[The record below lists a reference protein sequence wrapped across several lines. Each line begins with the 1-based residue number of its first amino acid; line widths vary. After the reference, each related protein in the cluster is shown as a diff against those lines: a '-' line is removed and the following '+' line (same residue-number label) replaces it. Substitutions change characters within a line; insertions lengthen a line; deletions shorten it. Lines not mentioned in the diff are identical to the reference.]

1 MIKIHKTAEDNQTIE
16 TDVIEKGCWIHL
28 IDPLSTEIEQVSECT
43 GLDIEFLRAAL
54 DKEESSRLDVEEEQI
69 LVLLDIPVMDVVET
83 SARYNT
89 FPLGIILNNDFIVTV
104 CLQENNITD
113 DFLEQKIKTFYTY
126 KKSRFI
132 LQMLLRIDKYYMS
145 FLKQIDKASKNV
157 EINLRKSMKNKELI
171 ELMELERSLVFFS
184 TSLKSNQTTLEK
196 MMKLKMM
203 KKYPEDEDLLEDVII
218 ENRQAIEMA
227 TIYSNIL
234 SGTMDAFASII
245 NNNLNMVM
253 KLLTSITIVMA
264 IPTIIGSFFGMN
276 VRIPWGDFN
285 YGFISI
291 IGITAIIS
299 GIVLFILARKN
310 LL

>member
-28 IDPLSTEIEQVSECT
+28 IDPLSTEIEQVAECT

-299 GIVLFILARKN
+299 GIVLFILSRKN

>member
-1 MIKIHKTAEDNQTIE
+1 MIKIHKTTEDNQTIE

-43 GLDIEFLRAAL
+43 GLDTEFLRAAL
-54 DKEESSRLDVEEEQI
+54 DKEESSRLDTEEEQI
-69 LVLLDIPVMDVVET
+69 LVLLDIPVMEVIET

-113 DFLEQKIKTFYTY
+113 DFLEQKVKTFYTY

-132 LQMLLRIDKYYMS
+132 LQMLLRTDKYYMS
-145 FLKQIDKASKNV
+145 FLKQIDKASKNI
-157 EINLRKSMKNKELI
+157 EITLRKSMKNKELI
-171 ELMELERSLVFFS
+171 ELMELEKSLVFFS
-184 TSLKSNQTTLEK
+184 TSLKSNQTTLDK
-196 MMKLKMM
+196 MMKLKWI

-253 KLLTSITIVMA
+253 KLLTSITIVMS

-276 VRIPWGDFN
+276 VLVPWRDFN
-285 YGFISI
+285 YGFVAI
-291 IGITAIIS
+291 IGITALIS
-299 GIVLFILARKN
+299 GIVLYILARKN